1 MKRVISYIFCSFFI
15 LLIGCNGVKKED
27 VRTISVTINP
37 QKYFLEQIVGNKFNV
52 NCIVP
57 TGSNPES
64 FDPAPSQMMALS
76 KSEAFFKVG
85 YLGIE
90 NTLLEKARQNNPN
103 LQLIDCSEGIVPVDG
118 NLHENCGHEHH
129 DHAEDMHN
137 GHAGGDPHIW
147 SSPLTARTMVENMY
161 LAVLELDSVNKT
173 FYKTNYE
180 KLMSEINHTDN
191 IISDLITKAP
201 SKGFIIYHPALS
213 YFANEYGLTQYSI
226 EYEGKN
232 PSPAQLKD
240 LIDKAKIEGVKVVFI
255 QQEFDTKNAQTVADA
270 IGGRAVVIDLM
281 AYDWHREM
289 IKIAKALALENE

>member
-161 LAVLELDSVNKT
+161 LAVLEVDSVNKT

-226 EYEGKN
+226 EHEGKN